1 MNIAIDESDAR
12 ELGLEV
18 LHLVR
23 DKYVKLA
30 EMGCEDD
37 GTQALIKVIDKK

>member
-1 MNIAIDESDAR
+1 MNIAIDEADAR

-30 EMGCEDD
+30 ELCYEDE